1 MRGGDQI
8 GERERQA
15 RIELSLSEYPY
26 TVTEGQWECCPGSWS
41 DGESVGGGGGP
52 FRFRQMGGS
61 CLTMLE
67 PTCCSSPIPCCD
79 DVEDTDG
86 RLEPRI
92 LFRLELS
99 RYGTLLLVIGIPL
112 PCEQIRFHFRISSSL
127 MSCDFSAPELRADSY
142 AREFTTAETHF
153 QIVNC

>member
-1 MRGGDQI
+1 MC
-8 GERERQA
+8 A
-15 RIELSLSEYPY
+15 NRIKLSEYPY
-26 TVTEGQWECCPGSWS
+26 TATEGQWECCPGSWS
-41 DGESVGGGGGP
+41 DGESVGGCGGP

-67 PTCCSSPIPCCD
+67 PTCCSRPMPCCD

-99 RYGTLLLVIGIPL
+99 RYGTLLLVIGIPP
-112 PCEQIRFHFRISSSL
+112 PCKSGSDL
-127 MSCDFSAPELRADSY
+127 
-142 AREFTTAETHF
+142 
-153 QIVNC
+153 